1 MADTEIQEPPLVSKK
16 FNFEDDDL
24 DHLDHGMPIISF
36 RQMLKN
42 NRRDLVDVALNEMV
56 AYIENRAMSAISKE
70 DMKHLLD
77 CIRELRIGCIEQ
89 KEEDYWDHWLEKC
102 QSVIGEETFKILIS
116 QGLGYLKKSNEDMY
130 KP

>member
-1 MADTEIQEPPLVSKK
+1 M
-16 FNFEDDDL
+16 
-24 DHLDHGMPIISF
+24 
-36 RQMLKN
+36 
-42 NRRDLVDVALNEMV
+42 DVALNEMV

-89 KEEDYWDHWLEKC
+89 KEEDYWDNWLEKC

-116 QGLGYLKKSNEDMY
+116 
-130 KP
+130 